1 MKIKKW
7 CENHIALIVGV
18 VLAVIMILIFIWVFM
33 QLQYC
38 FEHPS
43 CDWCRMTNATG
54 VGRSY

>member
-38 FEHPS
+38 IEHPS

-54 VGRSY
+54 VIN